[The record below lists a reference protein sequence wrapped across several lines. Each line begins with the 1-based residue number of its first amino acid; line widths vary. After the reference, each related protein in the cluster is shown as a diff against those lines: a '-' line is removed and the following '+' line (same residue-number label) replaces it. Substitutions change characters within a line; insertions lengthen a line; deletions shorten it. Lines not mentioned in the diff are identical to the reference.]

1 MAWSRSLLLETTRR
15 EHLAATFPPPILTH
29 SPFILTPPPPPP
41 PPLPSPLSSAQVDRA
56 LTQASEAYRS
66 NSAYIQSQLEIPLER
81 SKQLHNHGLDAY
93 NTARQQYLKKVED
106 SVSYIK
112 ANGVSESAKKAAENV
127 TIRVKEAQK
136 YPSMLLE
143 KVQEA
148 VEHLMALHP
157 LNKAVETVRPQ
168 LDAAWT
174 RYNAVHDNVVA
185 SEQYKKTY
193 SMAGSALTKAQETV
207 IYQKAK
213 ENLYPLIKPYAD
225 PAVMR
230 ISESQIYNAALTH
243 LAPKA

>member
-1 MAWSRSLLLETTRR
+1 MQQHPPSSYTIHLL
-15 EHLAATFPPPILTH
+15 
-29 SPFILTPPPPPP
+29 SYS
-41 PPLPSPLSSAQVDRA
+41 PSPSLSLYFPQVDRA

-66 NSAYIQSQLEIPLER
+66 NSAYIQSQLEFTHER
-81 SKQLHNHGLDAY
+81 SKQFHNHGLDAY
-93 NTARQQYLKKVED
+93 NAAREQYLKRVDD

-112 ANGVSESAKKAAENV
+112 ANGLSEAAKKAAETV
-127 TIRVKEAQK
+127 TTRVKEAHS
-136 YPSMLLE
+136 YPTMLLE

-174 RYNAVHDNVVA
+174 RYTAVHDNVVA

-207 IYQKAK
+207 MYQKAK
-213 ENLYPLIKPYAD
+213 ENLYPLIKSYAD